1 MNLIFQGIF
10 KALWPGLVAAAEGL
24 LAHAKESADAGNHDA
39 AHAAVSA
46 LAGITGAAV
55 DALAPTVEQAVL
67 STGSGVSAAPTKPA
81 AP

>member
-10 KALWPGLVAAAEGL
+10 KALWPGLVQAVEGL
-24 LAHAKESADAGNHDA
+24 LEHAKGQADSGNHDA

-46 LAGITGAAV
+46 IAGIAGAAV
-55 DALAPTVEQAVL
+55 ESLAPTAEQAIL
-67 STGSGVSAAPTKPA
+67 SASGAAPDAKPS